1 MAVID
6 PWIDAELRNWARWC
20 WAGAL
25 PHPMPPTHCRS
36 IEHRY
41 IAPSDLGRELDAEE
55 IARRIPII
63 RDRAEIVHRVY
74 RERLARIEQQV
85 LAFEYV
91 HGPAD
96 ESKRRRKARK
106 LRSTMAAYE
115 QTLISAAQRVGD
127 AFREARV

>member
-6 PWIDAELRNWARWC
+6 PWIDAELRNWGRFC
-20 WAGAL
+20 HSGQL

-74 RERLARIEQQV
+74 RERLTQRE
-85 LAFEYV
+85 
-91 HGPAD
+91 
-96 ESKRRRKARK
+96 
-106 LRSTMAAYE
+106 
-115 QTLISAAQRVGD
+115 QRVLVVRYVRRVPDDQVHRTLRLPRAAVATATIAAARLVGE
-127 AFREARV
+127 AFRQ

>member
-20 WAGAL
+20 WSGPW
-25 PHPMPPTHCRS
+25 PHPLPPGHCAS

-41 IAPSDLGRELDAEE
+41 VAPSDLGAEVDAEE

-63 RDRAEIVHRVY
+63 RDRAEIVHQVY

-96 ESKRRRKARK
+96 EFERRRKARK
-106 LRSTMAAYE
+106 LRASMTVYE
-115 QTLISAAQRVGD
+115 RSLISAAQQVGE
-127 AFREARV
+127 AFRNQA

>member
-1 MAVID
+1 MID

-63 RDRAEIVHRVY
+63 RDRAEIVHQVY
-74 RERLARIEQQV
+74 RERLTQRE
-85 LAFEYV
+85 
-91 HGPAD
+91 
-96 ESKRRRKARK
+96 
-106 LRSTMAAYE
+106 
-115 QTLISAAQRVGD
+115 QRVLVVRYVRRVPDDQVHRTLRLPRASVADAAEAAARRVGA
-127 AFREARV
+127 AFRERHAVRP

>member
-6 PWIDAELRNWARWC
+6 PWIDAELRNWGRWC
-20 WAGAL
+20 HSGQL

-74 RERLARIEQQV
+74 LRELSERERAALKILYVRRVQQIWQAARMVKIPVRQ
-85 LAFEYV
+85 FEIALSDA
-91 HGPAD
+91 G
-96 ESKRRRKARK
+96 R
-106 LRSTMAAYE
+106 
-115 QTLISAAQRVGD
+115 RVGK
-127 AFREARV
+127 ALHRGG